1 MVPSYKK
8 FLEKFNVFND
18 RTFLVKGFFE
28 DTLKDFELDDKIGFA
43 CLDCNIVQSY
53 NYVLSWLENKISD
66 GTYLYFDEYFD
77 SSPVNKSIENFRE
90 QLLDKYK
97 IKLYFV
103 RSAGSVG
110 ALFRCFKL

>member
-8 FLEKFNVFND
+8 FLDKFNVFND

-53 NYVLSWLENKISD
+53 KYVLSWWENKISD

-77 SSPVNKSIENFRE
+77 SSPVNNSIETFRE
-90 QLLDKYK
+90 RLLDKYK

-103 RSAGSVG
+103 RSAGSGG

>member
-8 FLEKFNVFND
+8 FLDKFNVFND

-53 NYVLSWLENKISD
+53 KYVLSW
-66 GTYLYFDEYFD
+66 
-77 SSPVNKSIENFRE
+77 
-90 QLLDKYK
+90 
-97 IKLYFV
+97 
-103 RSAGSVG
+103 
-110 ALFRCFKL
+110 